1 MESISLLESIKHKMI
16 MSSNNS
22 GPFPKQSVATS
33 EKVETSEEV
42 EKGSGFLDDIE
53 DPKIT
58 EELEI

>member
-1 MESISLLESIKHKMI
+1 